1 MISFLLMNYAGGYDR
16 IKIMKIVIVGAGVVG
31 THVARQLTE
40 ENKSVVLIE
49 KNPEVARVAT
59 NDLDCLVINDDG
71 SHLDVLRQAGMDDCE
86 YFIALTGSD
95 EVNMVT
101 CGMVSGEFANLKT
114 IARVR
119 NPYYSSLNV
128 SRRVF
133 MGINYIINPE
143 IEAANTMIRSIN
155 EGVVSDLFTLEED
168 KLQMR
173 TVEITK
179 DSPFAGKDLKELRQ
193 KLDKEFLIPALVR
206 ENELIIPSGDIQIKE
221 DDLVYFMG
229 SPKTLDS
236 ILGTFTRSKEK
247 LRKICLIG
255 GSRITEYV
263 IRGLRD
269 GGGKPIR
276 TFLGSFKK
284 SRNRQITVI
293 ERNKEA
299 AKYFVRL
306 FPDIT
311 VLNRDVA
318 DEGALEQEQISDF
331 DLAVAVTDHQSLNL
345 LTAMLSKQ
353 MGVKKVMALVI
364 NNNYVRLAGKMEI
377 DAVISLKTAVVNSIL
392 YIIRKANIRTLYS
405 FYEDDIELVNLKILD
420 TSKAAGKKV
429 RDISMPRGALIIY
442 IMRNGSSMIPSGS
455 TELLSGDEIGIIV
468 KKEAIPKLETVFE
481 NIHEH

>member
-1 MISFLLMNYAGGYDR
+1 
-16 IKIMKIVIVGAGVVG
+16 MKVIIVGAGVVG

-40 ENKSVVLIE
+40 EDKSVVLIE
-49 KNPEVARVAT
+49 KNPEVARIAT

-71 SHLDVLRQAGMDDCE
+71 SHLDILQQAGMDDCE

-95 EVNMVT
+95 EVNIVT

-119 NPYYSSLNV
+119 NPYYSSLSV
-128 SRRVF
+128 SRRAF

-155 EGVVSDLFTLEED
+155 EGVVSDLFTLQED

-173 TVEITK
+173 TFEVMEN
-179 DSPFAGKDLKELRQ
+179 SPFAGKDLKELRQ
-193 KLDKEFLIPALVR
+193 ELAKEFLIPALVR
-206 ENELIIPSGDIQIKE
+206 EDELIVPSGDLRIKE
-221 DDLVYFMG
+221 KDFLYFMG
-229 SPKTLDS
+229 SPETLDS
-236 ILGTFTRSKEK
+236 ILGTFTRQKEK

-255 GSRITEYV
+255 GNRIAEYI
-263 IRGLRD
+263 IRGLR
-269 GGGKPIR
+269 GGRPMR
-276 TFLGSFKK
+276 TFLASLRK
-284 SRNRQITVI
+284 SRDRQITVI
-293 ERNKEA
+293 ERDRDA
-299 AKYFVRL
+299 AKHFAQL
-306 FPDIT
+306 FPEIT

-331 DLAVAVTDHQSLNL
+331 DLAVAITDHQSLNL

-364 NNNYVRLAGKMEI
+364 NNNYVRLSGKMEI

-405 FYEDDIELVNLKILD
+405 FYEDDIELVELKIQGE
-420 TSKAAGKKV
+420 SKAAGKHV
-429 RDISMPRGALIIY
+429 RDISMPKGSLIIY
-442 IMRNGSSMIPSGS
+442 VMRGGSGMIPSGG
-455 TELLSGDEIGIIV
+455 TELLPGDEIGIIV
-468 KKEAIPKLETVFE
+468 KKEAISRLETVFE